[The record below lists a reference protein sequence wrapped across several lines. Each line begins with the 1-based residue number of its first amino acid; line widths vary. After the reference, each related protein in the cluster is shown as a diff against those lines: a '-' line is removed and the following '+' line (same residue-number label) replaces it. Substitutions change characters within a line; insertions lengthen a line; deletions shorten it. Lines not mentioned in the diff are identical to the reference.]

1 MEDIIL
7 QNSKHQRV
15 EISHLKTEVNE
26 TLRKFNASKQNL
38 RHLSKPLPSSTS
50 VVSSV
55 TKKIEAVESL
65 EKIIKQNFLETDKII
80 LRLQKVQDINSRKF
94 NWFLFIQTILFVL
107 YLLSFWVHSIQ
118 GFHDYTR
125 SL

>member
-38 RHLSKPLPSSTS
+38 RHLSKPPFQHLCGKLGHTEDSRRKPRENYQTKFFGDRQNNFTATKSTRYQF
-50 VVSSV
+50 
-55 TKKIEAVESL
+55 TKV
-65 EKIIKQNFLETDKII
+65 
-80 LRLQKVQDINSRKF
+80 
-94 NWFLFIQTILFVL
+94 
-107 YLLSFWVHSIQ
+107 
-118 GFHDYTR
+118 
-125 SL
+125 